1 MASFK
6 QYTASGGASEAFS
19 IPTFT
24 SDEIKV
30 RVDGVLKSPGTH
42 YNITSYTTN
51 GGTVTWTSGNVPSSG
66 TVYIY
71 RDTKILN
78 SGNSDVEGK
87 ATYSNASPIYHG
99 DLNNNQ
105 TQVLRSIEEE
115 NDQLIQSWDLAA
127 GVVETDSIKDGTIVN
142 ADINASAAIAQS
154 KLNIADASTSASGYM
169 SGSDKTK
176 LDGIETGATADQTNA
191 EIRTAVEAASD
202 SNVFTDAD
210 HSKLNAIEAGATT
223 DQTDAEIRAAV
234 EAATDSNVFT
244 DADHTKLNGIAAG
257 AEVNV
262 QSDWDQATNTAD
274 DFIKNKPAIVEL
286 IDEDDFASDSATKSP
301 SQQSVKAYIAAT
313 SQPKDNELTTLAGM
327 QPGTATQL
335 AGSTALTSSTA
346 ELNLL
351 DGKSVV
357 TTVSGSSTDVQLP
370 TAKAVNDQVVNLLN
384 DVGGFVP
391 VANRTSFPNAN
402 PDPGNDAGT
411 IVSIADAG
419 GLVVN
424 SSGVATNA
432 ATLGGTTVTINGI
445 DSTLHSSTIANGKG
459 MLVQTTSTL
468 NTYTYHRLVVD
479 EAGVASAQTLV
490 TDFNQRYQVA
500 ANTPSNQPDGTALA
514 EGDLWFDTG
523 TDKMKVY
530 SGSQYDVVT
539 SVGDYKLLTIVNDG
553 QTSGS
558 PTYNGSNVSFDL
570 RDGSNAANITSV
582 GQLLISV
589 NGILQKPNAGS
600 WSASNEGFH
609 LEGTNGIKFC
619 TAPASGDSIFITLIG
634 SATSVNVPA
643 TNSIVEAAI
652 QDEQVS
658 EQKLKVS
665 NTGSNGHFLQKSA
678 GTGGLTWAAAG
689 GAASIADDSI
699 VEAKLD
705 IHADPSG
712 TDKFL
717 AYTSNGMEWAVP
729 PDTNTQ
735 VGGAT
740 GVDFNDDVK
749 ARFGTGN
756 DLQIYHDATNSE
768 IKESTGNLNIIC
780 NSAQAINLKHGSEN
794 MLRAITDGAVEL
806 YHDDTK
812 KLETTS
818 VGMRLSG
825 NYQANDGYHIY
836 LGTDN
841 DLDIYHDGGNSWV
854 KDVGTGALY
863 IDSNGSVI
871 ALTKGGA
878 DENMAK
884 FYTDG
889 AVELYYDNSK
899 KLETTSGGVTVTGV
913 CTATSFSGD
922 GSSLTN
928 LPAGGNSVELV
939 ADGAIAAGKPV
950 QIKTNGKAEEIK
962 ESVTESNI
970 TYKTGN
976 VNLEDTDTSQNDFAW
991 DPTNRYLVNVW
1002 MSNESGSEYTNYRV
1016 LKANEAGTNFDQTG
1030 SDNRFVSSS
1039 VGMKHV
1045 RVVYESNR
1053 QKFLAFCITDATNS
1067 NYKTSY
1073 VGTPS
1078 ESGGT
1083 TTITWSNK
1091 TTVSTSTRENSNS
1104 CLCFDST
1111 NNEVIAVWR
1120 NYDYGL
1126 RAVAGSMNSS
1136 GEMTWGTVATID
1148 SGANTYENID
1158 VQYDSTTDRIV
1169 CVYRQEESNGTRTGR
1184 MRIGNITSANTIT
1197 WGSETTWFNG
1207 DFNGGELCCNGGK
1220 AVIVYGDKTD
1230 NSKFRYIVGTLSN
1243 SDNTITLGTAANGPT
1258 TNSCFYFDT
1267 CFNPIINKFIVTY
1280 TKSHNTTNNVT
1291 DDWKVIKATLSGTTL
1306 TWDTANELETD
1317 SDGGRHLDIINLSGS
1332 TQTSSGA
1339 FAIVGQMANDSNKN
1353 SIRLY
1358 NVTTAT
1364 SNQYEG
1370 GKRFIGFAPSAI
1382 SDGATGTI
1390 NTDGNTIDNQSGLT
1404 AGTRYYVQDSGALGT
1419 GTSNGS
1425 GVTLRGGGLALS
1437 ATKVLIR
1444 YKHE

>member
-19 IPTFT
+19 IPSFT

-30 RVDGVLKSPGTH
+30 RVDGVLKTAATH
-42 YNITSYTTN
+42 YNITSYTAN

-87 ATYSNASPIYHG
+87 ATYSNGSPIYHG

-105 TQVLRSIEEE
+105 KQVLRAIEEE

-142 ADINASAAIAQS
+142 ADVNDSAAIAQS
-154 KLNIADASTSASGYM
+154 KLNIADATTSASGYM
-169 SGSDKTK
+169 SSSDKSK
-176 LDGIETGATADQTNA
+176 LDGVETGATAYQTNA
-191 EIRTAVEAASD
+191 EIRTAVEAATD

-210 HSKLNAIEAGATT
+210 HSKLNAIEAGATA
-223 DQTDAEIRAAV
+223 DQSNAEIRAAV

-262 QSDWDQATNTAD
+262 QSDWNQTTNTSD

-286 IDEDDFASDSATKSP
+286 IDEDDFASDTATKSP

-327 QPGTATQL
+327 QADTATQL
-335 AGSTALTSSTA
+335 AGSTALTSSLA

-357 TTVSGSSTDVQLP
+357 TAVSGSSTDVQLP

-411 IVSIADAG
+411 VVSIADAG

-500 ANTPSNQPDGTALA
+500 SSTPSNQPDGTALA

-600 WSASNEGFH
+600 WSASNEGYH

-643 TNSIVEAAI
+643 TNSVVEAAI

-665 NTGSNGHFLQKSA
+665 NTGSNGQFLQKSA

-689 GAASIADDSI
+689 GASSIADDSI

-712 TDKFL
+712 TNKFL
-717 AYTSNGMEWAVP
+717 GYTSNGMEWVVP
-729 PDTNTQ
+729 SYTTNTDTQLSTEQ
-735 VGGAT
+735 VQDIVGAM
-740 GVDFNDDVK
+740 F
-749 ARFGTGN
+749 TGN
-756 DLQIYHDATNSE
+756 TETNIAATYEDSDGTIDLV
-768 IKESTGNLNIIC
+768 STDTVYTHPTTAGNKHVPTGG
-780 NSAQAINLKHGSEN
+780 SADQFLKYDSSG
-794 MLRAITDGAVEL
+794 TAVWAE
-806 YHDDTK
+806 
-812 KLETTS
+812 
-818 VGMRLSG
+818 VPAG
-825 NYQANDGYHIY
+825 
-836 LGTDN
+836 
-841 DLDIYHDGGNSWV
+841 
-854 KDVGTGALY
+854 
-863 IDSNGSVI
+863 GSVI
-871 ALTKGGA
+871 
-878 DENMAK
+878 
-884 FYTDG
+884 
-889 AVELYYDNSK
+889 
-899 KLETTSGGVTVTGV
+899 
-913 CTATSFSGD
+913 TAE
-922 GSSLTN
+922 
-928 LPAGGNSVELV
+928 AE
-939 ADGAIAAGKPV
+939 GAIANNKPV
-950 QIKTNGKAEEIK
+950 QIRTDGKVEEIK
-962 ESVTESNI
+962 ESVTGGTPAVHSSGSGSSSA
-970 TYKTGN
+970 TLTTGSSDGVEWN
-976 VNLEDTDTSQNDFAW
+976 ETVW
-991 DPTNRYLVNVW
+991 DPDKNWAV
-1002 MSNESGSEYTNYRV
+1002 SFYR
-1016 LKANEAGTNFDQTG
+1016 GD
-1030 SDNRFVSSS
+1030 
-1039 VGMKHV
+1039 
-1045 RVVYESNR
+1045 
-1053 QKFLAFCITDATNS
+1053 
-1067 NYKTSY
+1067 
-1073 VGTPS
+1073 
-1078 ESGGT
+1078 
-1083 TTITWSNK
+1083 
-1091 TTVSTSTRENSNS
+1091 
-1104 CLCFDST
+1104 
-1111 NNEVIAVWR
+1111 
-1120 NYDYGL
+1120 
-1126 RAVAGSMNSS
+1126 
-1136 GEMTWGTVATID
+1136 
-1148 SGANTYENID
+1148 
-1158 VQYDSTTDRIV
+1158 
-1169 CVYRQEESNGTRTGR
+1169 
-1184 MRIGNITSANTIT
+1184 
-1197 WGSETTWFNG
+1197 NG
-1207 DFNGGELCCNGGK
+1207 D
-1220 AVIVYGDKTD
+1220 
-1230 NSKFRYIVGTLSN
+1230 
-1243 SDNTITLGTAANGPT
+1243 
-1258 TNSCFYFDT
+1258 
-1267 CFNPIINKFIVTY
+1267 
-1280 TKSHNTTNNVT
+1280 
-1291 DDWKVIKATLSGTTL
+1291 
-1306 TWDTANELETD
+1306 
-1317 SDGGRHLDIINLSGS
+1317 
-1332 TQTSSGA
+1332 
-1339 FAIVGQMANDSNKN
+1339 
-1353 SIRLY
+1353 
-1358 NVTTAT
+1358 
-1364 SNQYEG
+1364 
-1370 GKRFIGFAPSAI
+1370 
-1382 SDGATGTI
+1382 
-1390 NTDGNTIDNQSGLT
+1390 
-1404 AGTRYYVQDSGALGT
+1404 
-1419 GTSNGS
+1419 
-1425 GVTLRGGGLALS
+1425 
-1437 ATKVLIR
+1437 
-1444 YKHE
+1444 

>member
-19 IPTFT
+19 IPSFT

-30 RVDGVLKSPGTH
+30 RVDGVLKTAGTH
-42 YNITSYTTN
+42 YNITSYTVN

-87 ATYSNASPIYHG
+87 ATYNNSSPIYHG

-105 TQVLRSIEEE
+105 KQVLRAIEEE
-115 NDQLIQSWDLAA
+115 NDQLIQSWDLAN
-127 GVVETDSIKDGTIVN
+127 GIVETDSIKDGTIVN
-142 ADINASAAIAQS
+142 ADVNDNAAIAQS
-154 KLNIADASTSASGYM
+154 KLNIADASGSASGYM
-169 SGSDKTK
+169 SAANFTK
-176 LDGIETGATADQTNA
+176 LSGIETGATADQTNA

-210 HSKLNAIEAGATT
+210 HSKLNAIEAGATA
-223 DQTDAEIRAAV
+223 DQTNAEIRAAV

-262 QSDWDQATNTAD
+262 QSDWNQATNTAD

-301 SQQSVKAYIAAT
+301 SQQSVKAYITAT

-500 ANTPSNQPDGTALA
+500 SSTPSNQPDGTALA

-619 TAPASGDSIFITLIG
+619 TAPVSGDSIFITLIG

-643 TNSIVEAAI
+643 TNSVVEAAI

-665 NTGSNGHFLQKSA
+665 NTGSNGQFLQKSA

-689 GAASIADDSI
+689 GASSIADDSI
-699 VEAKLD
+699 AEVKLD

-712 TDKFL
+712 TNKFL
-717 AYTSNGMEWAVP
+717 GYTSNGMEWAVP

-735 VGGAT
+735 LSNAEVRTAVEAATDSNVFTDADHTKLNGIAASANNYVHPNHSGEVTSTADGAQ
-740 GVDFNDDVK
+740 V
-749 ARFGTGN
+749 
-756 DLQIYHDATNSE
+756 IATNVVDE
-768 IKESTGNLNIIC
+768 D
-780 NSAQAINLKHGSEN
+780 NLKVSNSPTNGQF
-794 MLRAITDGAVEL
+794 LQAQ
-806 YHDDTK
+806 
-812 KLETTS
+812 
-818 VGMRLSG
+818 SG
-825 NYQANDGYHIY
+825 N
-836 LGTDN
+836 T
-841 DLDIYHDGGNSWV
+841 GGLTWASV
-854 KDVGTGALY
+854 SASPEITG
-863 IDSNGSVI
+863 
-871 ALTKGGA
+871 
-878 DENMAK
+878 
-884 FYTDG
+884 
-889 AVELYYDNSK
+889 
-899 KLETTSGGVTVTGV
+899 TVTG
-913 CTATSFSGD
+913 TLPD
-922 GSSLTN
+922 GK
-928 LPAGGNSVELV
+928 AVV
-939 ADGAIAAGKPV
+939 
-950 QIKTNGKAEEIK
+950 IKTDGTLLEAKISGPEHGTAQEP
-962 ESVTESNI
+962 
-970 TYKTGN
+970 TGGALGE
-976 VNLEDTDTSQNDFAW
+976 VAVASMRQD
-991 DPTNRYLVNVW
+991 RIVVVW
-1002 MSNESGSEYTNYRV
+1002 NS
-1016 LKANEAGTNFDQTG
+1016 TG
-1030 SDNRFVSSS
+1030 SGQHGANACIGKVNPTTKTITFGSASQPPQSGHLTYFQYPEVFVFDSSS
-1039 VGMKHV
+1039 
-1045 RVVYESNR
+1045 Y
-1053 QKFLAFCITDATNS
+1053 
-1067 NYKTSY
+1067 
-1073 VGTPS
+1073 
-1078 ESGGT
+1078 
-1083 TTITWSNK
+1083 
-1091 TTVSTSTRENSNS
+1091 
-1104 CLCFDST
+1104 
-1111 NNEVIAVWR
+1111 
-1120 NYDYGL
+1120 
-1126 RAVAGSMNSS
+1126 
-1136 GEMTWGTVATID
+1136 GEMVIVSWWHSNNSATYMTVLVGPT
-1148 SGANTYENID
+1148 G
-1158 VQYDSTTDRIV
+1158 DSTTAPTWSSSD
-1169 CVYRQEESNGTRTGR
+1169 YS
-1184 MRIGNITSANTIT
+1184 TSA
-1197 WGSETTWFNG
+1197 GS
-1207 DFNGGELCCNGGK
+1207 
-1220 AVIVYGDKTD
+1220 
-1230 NSKFRYIVGTLSN
+1230 SKFGRSMTRLGDRLIYSYIAGDYAYLKAYTVGNGSFTAGGTAVSFGTYVNNAKIASAN
-1243 SDNTITLGTAANGPT
+1243 SGAGLVVYDRATQRELNYRRFTVSGTTITLGTNVEEGSESSVSDGSSWVTPDYDFISITPKPIASDGANVFGIVYKQG
-1258 TNSCFYFDT
+1258 TN
-1267 CFNPIINKFIVTY
+1267 
-1280 TKSHNTTNNVT
+1280 
-1291 DDWKVIKATLSGTTL
+1291 IKAALISTTTSQNNNSSFVTVASSQGNL
-1306 TWDTANELETD
+1306 YSPYCQACFD
-1317 SDGGRHLDIINLSGS
+1317 SDNKLVAYWSIGGNTNAVKSSHASLSGS
-1332 TQTSSGA
+1332 GNANSWTIGSWSTPENRSSHGHSGMHATPLWMTQSTGAIVFLYNDGNDSGTGKAHVRTGLVTNVTADNYIGYSNGAFTDGQTGTVKVVGSVATGLSSLTPGSKYYLQNDGTLSTTAASPSVVAGTALTSS
-1339 FAIVGQMANDSNKN
+1339 
-1353 SIRLY
+1353 
-1358 NVTTAT
+1358 
-1364 SNQYEG
+1364 
-1370 GKRFIGFAPSAI
+1370 
-1382 SDGATGTI
+1382 
-1390 NTDGNTIDNQSGLT
+1390 
-1404 AGTRYYVQDSGALGT
+1404 
-1419 GTSNGS
+1419 
-1425 GVTLRGGGLALS
+1425 TL
-1437 ATKVLIR
+1437 LI
-1444 YKHE
+1444 KG

>member
-30 RVDGVLKSPGTH
+30 RVDGVLKTAGTH
-42 YNITSYTTN
+42 YNITSYTIN

-87 ATYSNASPIYHG
+87 ATYNNSSPIYHG

-105 TQVLRSIEEE
+105 KQVLRAIEEE

-142 ADINASAAIAQS
+142 ADVNDSAAIAQS
-154 KLNIADASTSASGYM
+154 KLNIADASGSASGYM
-169 SGSDKTK
+169 SAANFTK
-176 LDGIETGATADQTNA
+176 LSGIETGATADQTNA

-445 DSTLHSSTIANGKG
+445 DSTLHSSTIASGKG

-500 ANTPSNQPDGTALA
+500 SSTPSNQPDGTALA

-643 TNSIVEAAI
+643 TNSVVEAAI

-665 NTGSNGHFLQKSA
+665 NTGSNGQFLQKSA

-689 GAASIADDSI
+689 GASSIADDSI
-699 VEAKLD
+699 AEVKLD
-705 IHADPSG
+705 IHNAPSG

-729 PDTNTQ
+729 TDTNTQ
-735 VGGAT
+735 LSTEQVQDIVGAM
-740 GVDFNDDVK
+740 F
-749 ARFGTGN
+749 TGN
-756 DLQIYHDATNSE
+756 TETNISATYEDSDGTIDLV
-768 IKESTGNLNIIC
+768 STDTVYTHPNHSGEVT
-780 NSAQAINLKHGSEN
+780 STADGAQTIASNVVDEDNLKISNSPTNGQF
-794 MLRAITDGAVEL
+794 LQAQ
-806 YHDDTK
+806 
-812 KLETTS
+812 
-818 VGMRLSG
+818 SG
-825 NYQANDGYHIY
+825 N
-836 LGTDN
+836 T
-841 DLDIYHDGGNSWV
+841 GGLTWASV
-854 KDVGTGALY
+854 SASPEITG
-863 IDSNGSVI
+863 
-871 ALTKGGA
+871 
-878 DENMAK
+878 
-884 FYTDG
+884 
-889 AVELYYDNSK
+889 
-899 KLETTSGGVTVTGV
+899 TVTGTLPDGKAV
-913 CTATSFSGD
+913 VIKSDGTLLEAKIDGPEHGTAQEPT
-922 GSSLTN
+922 
-928 LPAGGNSVELV
+928 GNS
-939 ADGAIAAGKPV
+939 DG
-950 QIKTNGKAEEIK
+950 Q
-962 ESVTESNI
+962 
-970 TYKTGN
+970 
-976 VNLEDTDTSQNDFAW
+976 L
-991 DPTNRYLVNVW
+991 
-1002 MSNESGSEYTNYRV
+1002 
-1016 LKANEAGTNFDQTG
+1016 
-1030 SDNRFVSSS
+1030 
-1039 VGMKHV
+1039 
-1045 RVVYESNR
+1045 
-1053 QKFLAFCITDATNS
+1053 
-1067 NYKTSY
+1067 
-1073 VGTPS
+1073 
-1078 ESGGT
+1078 
-1083 TTITWSNK
+1083 
-1091 TTVSTSTRENSNS
+1091 
-1104 CLCFDST
+1104 
-1111 NNEVIAVWR
+1111 
-1120 NYDYGL
+1120 
-1126 RAVAGSMNSS
+1126 AVASMR
-1136 GEMTWGTVATID
+1136 
-1148 SGANTYENID
+1148 
-1158 VQYDSTTDRIV
+1158 QDRIV
-1169 CVYRQEESNGTRTGR
+1169 IVWNSTG
-1184 MRIGNITSANTIT
+1184 SAA
-1197 WGSETTWFNG
+1197 
-1207 DFNGGELCCNGGK
+1207 NGGK
-1220 AVIVYGDKTD
+1220 AIIGKVNPTTKTIAFGSASDAPTSGDFTSFQYPEVFVFDSSSYGEMVIVSWWHSSSTKTCVTVLTGPAGDSTTAPTWTSYVTNAGAKSFGRSMTRLGD
-1230 NSKFRYIVGTLSN
+1230 RLIYSYLDSSN
-1243 SDNTITLGTAANGPT
+1243 SGYLKAFTVGNGSFTAGGSAVNYGTYVNNAKIASANSGAGLVVYDRASQKEFNYRRFTVSGTTITLGTNVEESGQNQVSDTSSWVTPDYDYISITPKPITSDGANVFGVLFRQSTNIKAVLISTTSSQNNASSFSTVASSQGNLYNPYCHACFDSDNNFVVYWHT
-1258 TNSCFYFDT
+1258 GASTNS
-1267 CFNPIINKFIVTY
+1267 I
-1280 TKSHNTTNNVT
+1280 KSSY
-1291 DDWKVIKATLSGTTL
+1291 AS
-1306 TWDTANELETD
+1306 
-1317 SDGGRHLDIINLSGS
+1317 LSGS
-1332 TQTSSGA
+1332 GNANSWTIGSWSTPENRCTHTATAAHATPLWMTQSTGAIVFVYNDGNDSSTTKAHVRTGLVTNITADNYIGYSNGAFTNGQTGTVKVVGSVATGLSSLTPGSKYYLQNDGTLSTTAASPSVVAGTALTSS
-1339 FAIVGQMANDSNKN
+1339 
-1353 SIRLY
+1353 
-1358 NVTTAT
+1358 
-1364 SNQYEG
+1364 
-1370 GKRFIGFAPSAI
+1370 
-1382 SDGATGTI
+1382 
-1390 NTDGNTIDNQSGLT
+1390 
-1404 AGTRYYVQDSGALGT
+1404 
-1419 GTSNGS
+1419 
-1425 GVTLRGGGLALS
+1425 TL
-1437 ATKVLIR
+1437 LI
-1444 YKHE
+1444 KG

>member
-6 QYTASGGASEAFS
+6 QYTASGGASESFS
-19 IPTFT
+19 IPSFT

-30 RVDGVLKSPGTH
+30 RVDGVLKSASTH
-42 YNITSYTTN
+42 YNITNYTTN

-78 SGNSDVEGK
+78 NGNSDVEGK
-87 ATYSNASPIYHG
+87 ATYANGAPIYST

-105 TQVLRSIEEE
+105 VQVLRAIEEE
-115 NDQLIQSWDLAA
+115 NDQLIQSWDLASSS
-127 GVVETDSIKDGTIVN
+127 VETSSIKDGTIVN

-154 KLNIADASTSASGYM
+154 KLNIADATGSASGYM
-169 SGSDKTK
+169 SAANFTK
-176 LDGIETGATADQTNA
+176 LGGIETGATADQTDA

-210 HSKLNAIEAGATT
+210 HSKLNAIEANATA

-244 DADHTKLNGIAAG
+244 DADHTKLNGIASG

-262 QSDWDQATNTAD
+262 QSNWTQTNNSAD
-274 DFIKNKPAIVEL
+274 DFIKNKPGIVEL
-286 IDEDDFASDSATKSP
+286 IDEDDFASDTAAKAP

-335 AGSTALTSSTA
+335 AGSTALTSTTT

-357 TTVSGSSTDVQLP
+357 TAVSGSSTDTQLP
-370 TAKAVNDQVVNLLN
+370 TAKAVNDQVVSLLN

-402 PDPGNDAGT
+402 PDPGNDSGT

-445 DSTLHSSTIANGKG
+445 DSTLHSSTIAAGKG

-500 ANTPSNQPDGTALA
+500 SSTPSNQPDGTALA

-582 GQLLISV
+582 GQLLISL

-619 TAPASGDSIFITLIG
+619 TAPVSGDSIFITLIG

-665 NTGSNGHFLQKSA
+665 NTGSTGQFLQKSS

-689 GAASIADDSI
+689 GAGSIANDSI
-699 VEAKLD
+699 AEVKLD

-729 PDTNTQ
+729 TDTNTQ
-735 VGGAT
+735 LSTEQVQDIVGAM
-740 GVDFNDDVK
+740 F
-749 ARFGTGN
+749 TGN
-756 DLQIYHDATNSE
+756 TETNIAATYEDSDGTIDLV
-768 IKESTGNLNIIC
+768 STDTVYTHPNHSGEVTS
-780 NSAQAINLKHGSEN
+780 SADGAQTIASNVVDEDNLKISNSPTNGQF
-794 MLRAITDGAVEL
+794 LQAQ
-806 YHDDTK
+806 
-812 KLETTS
+812 
-818 VGMRLSG
+818 SG
-825 NYQANDGYHIY
+825 N
-836 LGTDN
+836 T
-841 DLDIYHDGGNSWV
+841 GGLTW
-854 KDVGTGALY
+854 A
-863 IDSNGSVI
+863 SVS
-871 ALTKGGA
+871 AA
-878 DENMAK
+878 P
-884 FYTDG
+884 
-889 AVELYYDNSK
+889 
-899 KLETTSGGVTVTGV
+899 TV
-913 CTATSFSGD
+913 D
-922 GSSLTN
+922 
-928 LPAGGNSVELV
+928 LV
-939 ADGAIAAGKPV
+939 ADGAISNNVACNIKSNGKVEAVTEVAAGANYIAAATGSSPSY
-950 QIKTNGKAEEIK
+950 T
-962 ESVTESNI
+962 TI
-970 TYKTGN
+970 TYDREH
-976 VNLEDTDTSQNDFAW
+976 NLIVAFFQQS
-991 DPTNRYLVNVW
+991 
-1002 MSNESGSEYTNYRV
+1002 SELRCV
-1016 LKANEAGTNFDQTG
+1016 
-1030 SDNRFVSSS
+1030 
-1039 VGMKHV
+1039 
-1045 RVVYESNR
+1045 
-1053 QKFLAFCITDATNS
+1053 
-1067 NYKTSY
+1067 

-1078 ESGGT
+1078 GE
-1083 TTITWSNK
+1083 
-1091 TTVSTSTRENSNS
+1091 
-1104 CLCFDST
+1104 
-1111 NNEVIAVWR
+1111 
-1120 NYDYGL
+1120 
-1126 RAVAGSMNSS
+1126 GSSS
-1136 GEMTWGTVATID
+1136 
-1148 SGANTYENID
+1148 
-1158 VQYDSTTDRIV
+1158 
-1169 CVYRQEESNGTRTGR
+1169 
-1184 MRIGNITSANTIT
+1184 TIT
-1197 WGSETTWFNG
+1197 WGSVQTVDSSQSAYKYITGEYIHFNG
-1207 DFNGGELCCNGGK
+1207 TNKHVLSFLNGSSGTYALMAIVVDIAANGTASTGGPQTVQTSSSGVNAERGEICNGHETSYPYLLFFIK
-1220 AVIVYGDKTD
+1220 
-1230 NSKFRYIVGTLSN
+1230 SN
-1243 SDNTITLGTAANGPT
+1243 SDQLQWRDGTVNTGNNTTTAAGGGNCLGTGSHRMRDGMYCFDYLDNTRNTIMCRNNASVWYYNTRIAGSWKTSTEFFPNGISSLTMFYDTTAAKIFA
-1258 TNSCFYFDT
+1258 FYT
-1267 CFNPIINKFIVTY
+1267 E
-1280 TKSHNTTNNVT
+1280 
-1291 DDWKVIKATLSGTTL
+1291 SGTLRFKTGETSTASTGGGIVNWSSATDIRTTVNGWYGNHPIVVWDTKNSKYWL
-1306 TWDTANELETD
+1306 MLSEDSPAQKTWLWGFTINSSAAITWDGSLKEIQAGQKSAKHLFYETSLGNVVASQDVDTWTSYSAASTMD
-1317 SDGGRHLDIINLSGS
+1317 S
-1332 TQTSSGA
+1332 
-1339 FAIVGQMANDSNKN
+1339 SNF
-1353 SIRLY
+1353 LGW
-1358 NVTTAT
+1358 
-1364 SNQYEG
+1364 SN
-1370 GKRFIGFAPSAI
+1370 AAAS
-1382 SDGATGTI
+1382 
-1390 NTDGNTIDNQSGLT
+1390 DGNTATVKVVGNTVTGLSGLT
-1404 AGTRYYVQDSGALGT
+1404 PGKKYYVQRDGSIGLTPISGNSVEAGVAL
-1419 GTSNGS
+1419 TSS
-1425 GVTLRGGGLALS
+1425 SILL
-1437 ATKVLIR
+1437 K
-1444 YKHE
+1444 

>member
-1 MASFK
+1 M
-6 QYTASGGASEAFS
+6 
-19 IPTFT
+19 
-24 SDEIKV
+24 
-30 RVDGVLKSPGTH
+30 
-42 YNITSYTTN
+42 
-51 GGTVTWTSGNVPSSG
+51 
-66 TVYIY
+66 
-71 RDTKILN
+71 
-78 SGNSDVEGK
+78 
-87 ATYSNASPIYHG
+87 
-99 DLNNNQ
+99 
-105 TQVLRSIEEE
+105 
-115 NDQLIQSWDLAA
+115 
-127 GVVETDSIKDGTIVN
+127 
-142 ADINASAAIAQS
+142 SAA
-154 KLNIADASTSASGYM
+154 NF
-169 SGSDKTK
+169 TK
-176 LDGIETGATADQTNA
+176 LSGIETGATADQTNA

-445 DSTLHSSTIANGKG
+445 DSTLHSSTIASGKG

-500 ANTPSNQPDGTALA
+500 SSTPSNQPDGTALA

-643 TNSIVEAAI
+643 TNSVVEAAI

-665 NTGSNGHFLQKSA
+665 NTGSNGQFLQKSA

-689 GAASIADDSI
+689 GASSIADDSI
-699 VEAKLD
+699 AEVKLD
-705 IHADPSG
+705 IHNAPSG

-729 PDTNTQ
+729 TDTNTQ
-735 VGGAT
+735 LSTEQVQDIVGAM
-740 GVDFNDDVK
+740 F
-749 ARFGTGN
+749 TGN
-756 DLQIYHDATNSE
+756 TETNISATYEDSDGTIDLV
-768 IKESTGNLNIIC
+768 ST
-780 NSAQAINLKHGSEN
+780 
-794 MLRAITDGAVEL
+794 
-806 YHDDTK
+806 DTVYTHPNHSG
-812 KLETTS
+812 EVTS
-818 VGMRLSG
+818 
-825 NYQANDGYHIY
+825 
-836 LGTDN
+836 T
-841 DLDIYHDGGNSWV
+841 
-854 KDVGTGALY
+854 
-863 IDSNGSVI
+863 
-871 ALTKGGA
+871 
-878 DENMAK
+878 
-884 FYTDG
+884 
-889 AVELYYDNSK
+889 
-899 KLETTSGGVTVTGV
+899 
-913 CTATSFSGD
+913 
-922 GSSLTN
+922 
-928 LPAGGNSVELV
+928 
-939 ADGAIAAGKPV
+939 ADGAQTIA
-950 QIKTNGKAEEIK
+950 
-962 ESVTESNI
+962 SN
-970 TYKTGN
+970 
-976 VNLEDTDTSQNDFAW
+976 VVDEDNLKI
-991 DPTNRYLVNVW
+991 
-1002 MSNESGSEYTNYRV
+1002 SN
-1016 LKANEAGTNFDQTG
+1016 
-1030 SDNRFVSSS
+1030 
-1039 VGMKHV
+1039 
-1045 RVVYESNR
+1045 
-1053 QKFLAFCITDATNS
+1053 
-1067 NYKTSY
+1067 
-1073 VGTPS
+1073 
-1078 ESGGT
+1078 
-1083 TTITWSNK
+1083 
-1091 TTVSTSTRENSNS
+1091 
-1104 CLCFDST
+1104 
-1111 NNEVIAVWR
+1111 
-1120 NYDYGL
+1120 
-1126 RAVAGSMNSS
+1126 
-1136 GEMTWGTVATID
+1136 
-1148 SGANTYENID
+1148 
-1158 VQYDSTTDRIV
+1158 
-1169 CVYRQEESNGTRTGR
+1169 
-1184 MRIGNITSANTIT
+1184 
-1197 WGSETTWFNG
+1197 
-1207 DFNGGELCCNGGK
+1207 
-1220 AVIVYGDKTD
+1220 
-1230 NSKFRYIVGTLSN
+1230 
-1243 SDNTITLGTAANGPT
+1243 
-1258 TNSCFYFDT
+1258 
-1267 CFNPIINKFIVTY
+1267 
-1280 TKSHNTTNNVT
+1280 
-1291 DDWKVIKATLSGTTL
+1291 
-1306 TWDTANELETD
+1306 
-1317 SDGGRHLDIINLSGS
+1317 
-1332 TQTSSGA
+1332 
-1339 FAIVGQMANDSNKN
+1339 
-1353 SIRLY
+1353 
-1358 NVTTAT
+1358 
-1364 SNQYEG
+1364 
-1370 GKRFIGFAPSAI
+1370 
-1382 SDGATGTI
+1382 
-1390 NTDGNTIDNQSGLT
+1390 
-1404 AGTRYYVQDSGALGT
+1404 
-1419 GTSNGS
+1419 
-1425 GVTLRGGGLALS
+1425 
-1437 ATKVLIR
+1437 
-1444 YKHE
+1444 